1 MLKVPIVCDT
11 GTGVIKAGFA
21 GEKEPS
27 VMFPNLVGRPMLRY
41 DIGLDAG
48 LTVTDLMVGDDANN
62 ARAMLQL
69 NRPIADG
76 KVTDWNDME
85 AVWEYT
91 WDRLGI
97 VPSEHQVVQTE
108 AAMNPPANRQ
118 RIVETMFEK
127 YGFAGVNV
135 SVQAVMALNSQGLE
149 SGFVVDSGDGV
160 THLVPVTHGFVEP
173 AIHGQK
179 RGEAIRG
186 GIGGA
191 RELGR
196 QTCHRPLHEVVE
208 RRGASLEPESRLRD
222 RARDEAE
229 VVLCRVRPRGREEAC
244 TRDDSGGSELH
255 LARQP
260 DHARRRRALYGSG
273 ADVHARRAGQR
284 HRHRRLGLQN
294 DSKVGIGR
302 AERLLREHCSLW
314 RNDYV
319 PWIFFAPREG
329 HSEALPRQS
338 VARRQISRQQI
349 QVSGGGSTTPSAHGF
364 LGCLHNGERSRS
376 GYQFQVFHLEAG
388 VQRAGCGCDQR
399 AVLHDAALVLL

>member
-85 AVWEYT
+85 AVWEHT

-173 AIHGQK
+173 ALVERVNLAGRHVTDHFMKLLRGAGHPLNPKADFETVREMKQK
-179 RGEAIRG
+179 LCYVAYDPEAEKKLARETTVVDRNYTLPDSRTMRVGAERFMAPELLFTPGEQG
-186 GIGGA
+186 NGIGIA
-191 RELGR
+191 DLVFKTIRKSELDVQKGYFANIVLSGGTTMFPGFSSRLERDIRKLYLDKVLQGDKSRANKFKCQVEDPPRR
-196 QTCHRPLHEVVE
+196 QHMVFL
-208 RRGASLEPESRLRD
+208 GASIMANAHAADTNSR
-222 RARDEAE
+222 
-229 VVLCRVRPRGREEAC
+229 
-244 TRDDSGGSELH
+244 
-255 LARQP
+255 
-260 DHARRRRALYGSG
+260 
-273 ADVHARRAGQR
+273 
-284 HRHRRLGLQN
+284 
-294 DSKVGIGR
+294 
-302 AERLLREHCSLW
+302 
-314 RNDYV
+314 
-319 PWIFFAPREG
+319 FF
-329 HSEALPRQS
+329 
-338 VARRQISRQQI
+338 ISRQEY
-349 QVSGGGSTTPSAHGF
+349 
-364 LGCLHNGERSRS
+364 NER
-376 GYQFQVFHLEAG
+376 G
-388 VQRAGCGCDQR
+388 VVAINERCCTMLR
-399 AVLHDAALVLL
+399 